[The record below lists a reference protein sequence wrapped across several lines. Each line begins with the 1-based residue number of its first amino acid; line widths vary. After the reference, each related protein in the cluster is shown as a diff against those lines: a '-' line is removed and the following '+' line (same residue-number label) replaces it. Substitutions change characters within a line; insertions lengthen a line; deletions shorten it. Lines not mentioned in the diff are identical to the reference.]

1 MASAARQLGLGR
13 TAPDYRLEGAREVR
27 LAGRAF
33 QAMRYRIM
41 RQLNERTEMLAG
53 VSHDLR
59 TPLTRMRLQ
68 LALMKDSADTKA
80 IGSDISEMEE
90 MIGGY
95 LAFAAGEG
103 DENPQDIAIDEML
116 DRLVTQAR
124 KAHKFDIA
132 LSPVKDDIPVFP
144 MRRNAIQ
151 RAFANIISNAIRYS
165 SRTVVS
171 IRLRN
176 DEVIITFDDNG
187 AGIPQERRAD
197 AIRPFIRLEE
207 SRNRRTGGAGLGLS
221 ITSDIILSHGGELVL
236 GDSPLGGLRVVI
248 KLPV

>member
-1 MASAARQLGLGR
+1 
-13 TAPDYRLEGAREVR
+13 
-27 LAGRAF
+27 
-33 QAMRYRIM
+33 
-41 RQLNERTEMLAG
+41 
-53 VSHDLR
+53 
-59 TPLTRMRLQ
+59 
-68 LALMKDSADTKA
+68 
-80 IGSDISEMEE
+80 
-90 MIGGY
+90 
-95 LAFAAGEG
+95 
-103 DENPQDIAIDEML
+103 
-116 DRLVTQAR
+116 
-124 KAHKFDIA
+124 
-132 LSPVKDDIPVFP
+132 

-221 ITSDIILSHGGELVL
+221 ITSDIILSHGGDLVL
-236 GDSPLGGLRVVI
+236 GDSPFGGLRVVI